1 MSYESENYKK
11 KRKFFVFAPS
21 VSFPFSFFFFFYCC
35 CCWTLYLKLY
45 LKKNALKLGRRFFL
59 AHFLKY
65 FKRLVNLFFKLN
77 VFRKFAI
84 TVISYSQ

>member
-35 CCWTLYLKLY
+35 CCWTLNLKLY
-45 LKKNALKLGRRFFL
+45 FKKNALKLGRRFFL

-77 VFRKFAI
+77 VFRKFTI